1 MIYFKYN
8 IYITKNHWKVRF
20 EESFRFF
27 IFLLRSVSGRRKLDP
42 ICHISYA
49 AYHMLQLF
57 PCGKGPYLYPN
68 KYIPMNDSS
77 AVNAK
82 PVRSHIKLNGLSE
95 NTNMVPIGCIDIA
108 PIVFP
113 TPKIKIHVFDI
124 LDNLCV

>member
-1 MIYFKYN
+1 
-8 IYITKNHWKVRF
+8 
-20 EESFRFF
+20 
-27 IFLLRSVSGRRKLDP
+27 
-42 ICHISYA
+42 
-49 AYHMLQLF
+49 MLQLF

-113 TPKIKIHVFDI
+113 TPKIKIHVFDM